1 MAEEQAAEAAP
12 KSNKKLIIIIAAVV
26 LLAGGGAGAFFMMK
40 PKGDAAHEK
49 EETHQPAAKPTYMT
63 LETFTVNLIPEG
75 EPQYLQTDISLQI
88 KDSHVEDAVKE
99 KMPLVKSKVIM
110 ILSSKKA
117 TEINTNEGKTALTKE
132 LVTGLNALL
141 GEEEHDKPKKKKK
154 KSKKHEDEDEGSHDA
169 DEASSK
175 DDEHG
180 DKGKKHKSNED
191 EEDSDDEE
199 HANGPVLD
207 LFFTS
212 FIIQ

>member
-1 MAEEQAAEAAP
+1 MAEEQAAEPAP

-40 PKGDAAHEK
+40 PKGDASHEK
-49 EETHQPAAKPTYMT
+49 EEVHEPAAKPVFMT

-88 KDSHVEDAVKE
+88 KDAHVEEAVKE

-117 TEINTNEGKTALTKE
+117 TDINTNEGKTALTNE
-132 LVTGLNALL
+132 LVTGLNELL

-154 KSKKHEDEDEGSHDA
+154 KAKKQDDEDSHASDEDSNQDEEHTDA
-169 DEASSK
+169 
-175 DDEHG
+175 
-180 DKGKKHKSNED
+180 GKKHKAKD
-191 EEDSDDEE
+191 DTEDSEEEE
-199 HANGPVLD
+199 HANGPVLN